1 MMLEKQSK
9 HPFNVYLTAGEYMK
23 VIGTQDGYFPDFGHH
38 VANEMGGVWLHPI
51 KLLDGFWLRLTDLD
65 RDLSVWS
72 KADEFISHPWGSQFR
87 YDHNL
92 GHIPVAVERT
102 QFAPELEKG
111 FVARYELFNYSKT
124 ETRLNLQLLA
134 RTDLRPVWFSETIG
148 IRDGEDV
155 IEKKSD
161 RLALAKDSGND
172 WFALIGTDL
181 PGDQY
186 ESGQLYGPEFTSGNG
201 RGVKFE
207 TTVTLQPQER
217 LTFHL
222 FVAGSYASEEECERT
237 YSVITGDY
245 DELLEAKM
253 RACEAI
259 RQRAE
264 LEVEG
269 EPEINEIF
277 AWVKWNNQWLVQQVD
292 GIGRGLTAGSPTY
305 PWWFGCDNS
314 YSLQGV
320 LALGDHQLAKD
331 TARLIHDT
339 SVKANGNG
347 RIIHEVTT
355 MGAVAN
361 TGNTQE
367 TAHYIAL
374 VWEMYR
380 WIGDRSILEQN
391 MEYCEKGIDWLLGE
405 MDPDGDLLPSG
416 YGIIEIAGLNMELI
430 DSAVY
435 TAKAVQAIASMS
447 RELGDEAKAA
457 EYSRLAE
464 RIIRAVNDMYWNERE
479 GLYADAVAPKK
490 DIVPKV
496 DFMVSMAEK
505 RGAADY
511 QAYLERTLAEVDDE
525 NEDRGWIIN
534 KNWVISTPMEA
545 GIADRDKG
553 ERAIANMRNEDFIGE
568 YGSYL
573 SGSFRQHTMTI
584 STGVHAVAEAKYGNA
599 EASLD
604 LLKRM
609 NRTFSKV
616 LPGSMSEMSPDYGC
630 VVQAWTVYAL
640 VVPIVSHFIGL
651 QPEAYN
657 NQLVIQPNLPS
668 SWEGKWVRLRNA
680 LVGSSSVD
688 VSVKSDNGQLFA
700 EIRNESGL
708 EITVSWNGKTV
719 TSSESNISVQL

>member
-1 MMLEKQSK
+1 MIEKQSK
-9 HPFNVYLTAGEYMK
+9 HPFNVYLTAGEYIK
-23 VIGTQDGYFPDFGHH
+23 VIGTQDGHFPDFGHH
-38 VANEMGGVWLHPI
+38 IANEMGGAWLHPI
-51 KLLDGFWLRLTDLD
+51 KLLDGFWLRITDLD
-65 RDLSVWS
+65 REISVWS
-72 KADEFISHPWGSQFR
+72 KADEFISHPWGNQFR

-111 FVARYELFNYSKT
+111 FIARYELFNYSKT
-124 ETRLNLQLLA
+124 ETRLNLELLA
-134 RTDLRPVWFSETIG
+134 RTDLRPVWFSETLG
-148 IRDGEDV
+148 IRDGKEDV
-155 IEKKSD
+155 MEKKSD
-161 RLALAKDSGND
+161 RLALAKDSEND
-172 WFALIGTDL
+172 WFVLIGTDL
-181 PGDQY
+181 PGDRFD
-186 ESGQLYGPEFTSGNG
+186 SGQLFGPEFTSGNG

-207 TTVTLQPQER
+207 ATVTLQPQER
-217 LTFHL
+217 MTFHL
-222 FVAGSYASEEECERT
+222 YVAGSYVSKEECEKT
-237 YSVITGDY
+237 YSALAGNY

-253 RACEAI
+253 RACEAV
-259 RQRAE
+259 RERAE

-269 EPEINEIF
+269 EPEFNEIF

-292 GIGRGLTAGSPTY
+292 GYGRGLTAGSPTY

-331 TARLIHDT
+331 TARLIHDA

-355 MGAVAN
+355 MGAVSN

-380 WIGDRSILEQN
+380 WIGEKSILEQN
-391 MEYCEKGIDWLLGE
+391 ITYCEKGMDWLLGE

-435 TAKAVQAIASMS
+435 TAKAVQALASMN
-447 RELGDEAKAA
+447 RELGDKAKAA
-457 EYSRLAE
+457 HYSELAE
-464 RIIRAVNDMYWNERE
+464 RIVRNVNEMYWNERE

-496 DFMVSMAEK
+496 DFMVSLAER
-505 RGAADY
+505 RGADDY
-511 QAYLERTLAEVDDE
+511 RAYLEKILDEVEDE

-545 GIADRDKG
+545 GIADREKG

-573 SGSFRQHTMTI
+573 SGNFTHHMMTI
-584 STGVHAVAEAKYGNA
+584 STGVHAVAEARYGHA

-609 NRTFSKV
+609 NRSFSKV

-630 VVQAWTVYAL
+630 VVQAWTVYAM
-640 VVPIVSHFIGL
+640 VVPVVSHFIGL
-651 QPEAYN
+651 QPEAYK
-657 NQLVIQPNLPS
+657 NQLVIRPNLPS
-668 SWEGKWVRLRNA
+668 SWEGKWIRLKNVR
-680 LVGSSSVD
+680 VGSANVD
-688 VSVKSDNGQLFA
+688 VSVKSDNGRLFA

-708 EITVSWNGKTV
+708 EVTVSWNGKTA
-719 TSSESNISVQL
+719 TSRESSITVQL